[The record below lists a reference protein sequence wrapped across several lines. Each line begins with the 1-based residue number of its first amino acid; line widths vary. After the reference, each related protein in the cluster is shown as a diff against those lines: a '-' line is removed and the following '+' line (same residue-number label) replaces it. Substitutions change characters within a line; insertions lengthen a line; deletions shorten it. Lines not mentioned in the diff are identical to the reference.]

1 VEAKISEEKAKELLI
16 KRYVK
21 RQVMSMTVGELLTS
35 TENMMVDNYRTY
47 TENIMVDNYRTYLTF
62 DEVRFVVKKEHP
74 DLLGSQ
80 ED

>member
-1 VEAKISEEKAKELLI
+1 MEAKINEEKAKELLI

-35 TENMMVDNYRTY
+35 A
-47 TENIMVDNYRTYLTF
+47 ENIMVDNYRTYLTF
-62 DEVRFVVKKEHP
+62 DEIRFIVKKEHP

>member
-1 VEAKISEEKAKELLI
+1 MEAKINEEKAKELLI

-35 TENMMVDNYRTY
+35 TEN
-47 TENIMVDNYRTYLTF
+47 IMVDNYRTYLTF
-62 DEVRFVVKKEHP
+62 DEVRFIVKKEHP

-80 ED
+80 KD

>member
-1 VEAKISEEKAKELLI
+1 MEAKTNEEKAKELLI

-35 TENMMVDNYRTY
+35 A
-47 TENIMVDNYRTYLTF
+47 ENIMVDNYRTYLTF
-62 DEVRFVVKKEHP
+62 DEIRFIVKKEHP

>member
-1 VEAKISEEKAKELLI
+1 MEAKINEEKAKELLI

-21 RQVMSMTVGELLTS
+21 RRVMSMTVGELLTS
-35 TENMMVDNYRTY
+35 

-62 DEVRFVVKKEHP
+62 DEIRFIVKKEHP